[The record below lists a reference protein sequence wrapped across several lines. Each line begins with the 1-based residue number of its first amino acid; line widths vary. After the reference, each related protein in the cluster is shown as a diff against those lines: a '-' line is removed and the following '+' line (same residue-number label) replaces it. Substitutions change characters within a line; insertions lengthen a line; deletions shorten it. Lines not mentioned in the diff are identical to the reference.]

1 MDTSPPDVRTARAS
15 ASHMSSFH
23 RASRFGLVFV
33 LALATLTMVLLT
45 QRSNP
50 ASAAAAPVTQ
60 CNGEANVGGQG
71 IRCTVTIVNHVDS
84 NGAATAP
91 SAITVTK
98 CTGAAGPIAAGAG
111 TCNTTITSSP
121 EPITLI
127 QQCNGSGSGGG
138 GVVICSVQVTNSFSS
153 APVSAIGAA
162 TVYQCVGSGDG
173 VSAVCA
179 PANTP
184 GITSVGQAT
193 VGQCN
198 GSGNGGTSAGFVC
211 TVGGASTMTLSF
223 PMNIDQCNNS
233 ANGGGARVECTAAVT
248 NQVLPPTLTPTATA
262 TQTGAATGTAT
273 TLTATPSSTSTVTPT
288 GTSAPPTTATPPTTA
303 APPTSR
309 QTSTTTPT
317 ITLTPVPSS
326 TATPAATGTP
336 PATVTRTVTPVIPAP
351 TTPAPGPP
359 ATGNSGAP
367 GTGTGSQAALWLLGL
382 AIVGAAIA
390 FIGAQRR
397 PFPRRRS

>member
-1 MDTSPPDVRTARAS
+1 METSNADVRTAISSGSRMAS
-15 ASHMSSFH
+15 FKQT
-23 RASRFGLVFV
+23 SRFGIVFV
-33 LALATLTMVLLT
+33 LVAVVLAMVLFS
-45 QRSNP
+45 QGSHP
-50 ASAAAAPVTQ
+50 AGAAAAPVTQ
-60 CNGEANVGGQG
+60 CNADTDDASNVGGQG

-98 CTGAAGPIAAGAG
+98 CTDAATPILNGTA
-111 TCNTTITSSP
+111 TCNTTTTTSA

-127 QQCNGSGSGGG
+127 QQCNGVGNGGG

-153 APVSAIGAA
+153 APVSAIGPA

-179 PANTP
+179 PVNTP

-211 TVGGASTMTLSF
+211 TVGGASTMTLSL
-223 PMNIDQCNNS
+223 PMNIDQCNDS
-233 ANGGGARVECTAAVT
+233 ANGGGALVECTAAVT
-248 NQVLPPTLTPTATA
+248 NQVLPPTQTPTQTA
-262 TQTGAATGTAT
+262 TSTVAATGTAT
-273 TLTATPSSTSTVTPT
+273 TLTATPSSTATAIST
-288 GTSAPPTTATPPTTA
+288 GTPAPATTAT
-303 APPTSR
+303 PPTSR

-317 ITLTPVPSS
+317 ITLT
-326 TATPAATGTP
+326 ATPSATSTPMPTGTP
-336 PATVTRTVTPVIPAP
+336 VATATVTGTPVATVTR
-351 TTPAPGPP
+351 TPAPGPP
-359 ATGNSGAP
+359 ATGNTGAS
-367 GTGTGSQAALWLLGL
+367 GTGSGSQAALWLLGI
-382 AIVGAAIA
+382 ATAGAALT

-397 PFPRRRS
+397 PFARRRS

>member
-1 MDTSPPDVRTARAS
+1 METSPADVRTARAS
-15 ASHMSSFH
+15 ASHMSSFN
-23 RASRFGLVFV
+23 RASRFGLAFV
-33 LALATLTMVLLT
+33 LVVATLTMVLLT
-45 QRSNP
+45 QGSNP

-60 CNGEANVGGQG
+60 CNAEANTGGLG

-111 TCNTTITSSP
+111 TCSTTITSSP

-127 QQCNGSGSGGG
+127 QQCNGSGNGGG
-138 GVVICSVQVTNSFSS
+138 AVVICSVQVTNSFSS

-179 PANTP
+179 PVNTP

-211 TVGGASTMTLSF
+211 TVGGASTMTLSL
-223 PMNIDQCNNS
+223 PMNIDQCNDS

-248 NQVLPPTLTPTATA
+248 NQVLPPTLTPTAT
-262 TQTGAATGTAT
+262 QTGAATGTTT
-273 TLTATPSSTSTVTPT
+273 TLTATPSSTSTVIPT
-288 GTSAPPTTATPPTTA
+288 GTSAPPTTATPPT
-303 APPTSR
+303 SG

-317 ITLTPVPSS
+317 ITLTATPSL
-326 TATPAATGTP
+326 TATPA
-336 PATVTRTVTPVIPAP
+336 ATVTRTVTPVVPTPA
-351 TTPAPGPP
+351 TPAPGPP

-382 AIVGAAIA
+382 ATAGAAIA
-390 FIGAQRR
+390 FIAAQRR